1 MAAEPITN
9 GYGRP
14 TRAIFEDPRLSV
26 PISFAVS
33 PDVLK
38 YDGPRADD
46 AYFDQTAFRL
56 WPLSLTLC
64 RWLCA
69 HPEIVRG
76 KRVVELGAG
85 FGALGLV
92 CAALGAARVVLTD
105 MPDALPLL
113 EAVAAANPQL
123 AVAVAPCTWGV
134 DADVRR
140 LVADGRFDVV
150 LAADVVYKQ
159 AAAVQESLAATQAA
173 LLAENGEAIVGYE
186 FRGSMLEDLPWMEAI
201 TAHFPEPVSESLAA
215 FDDGND
221 GPTDDDVR
229 WVYRY
234 RLEEVA
240 AAAEATE
247 MRRLLS
253 VARATAAQQDAA
265 AGWPVWSCAAWDG
278 GANAAGRFQESAWW
292 EARPGA
298 AEERCHVLDGRAT
311 LRPDGGGAP
320 VEIRGGDWVVFR
332 KGFSCEWIVEE
343 PIRKRYAYFTAA
355 GAAWEP

>member
-14 TRAIFEDPRLSV
+14 TQAIFEHPRLPA

-38 YDGPRADD
+38 YDGASADD

-92 CAALGAARVVLTD
+92 CAALGAAHVVLTD

-140 LVADGRFDVV
+140 LVADGGRFDVV

-159 AAAVQESLAATQAA
+159 AASVQESLAATQAA
-173 LLAENGEAIVGYE
+173 LLAEDGEAIVGYE

-234 RLEEVA
+234 R
-240 AAAEATE
+240 
-247 MRRLLS
+247 R
-253 VARATAAQQDAA
+253 
-265 AGWPVWSCAAWDG
+265 
-278 GANAAGRFQESAWW
+278 
-292 EARPGA
+292 
-298 AEERCHVLDGRAT
+298 
-311 LRPDGGGAP
+311 
-320 VEIRGGDWVVFR
+320 
-332 KGFSCEWIVEE
+332 EE
-343 PIRKRYAYFTAA
+343 P
-355 GAAWEP
+355 GGP

>member
-1 MAAEPITN
+1 MAADSITN

-14 TRAIFEDPRLSV
+14 TQAIFEDSRLSA

-38 YDGPRADD
+38 YDGPSADD

-92 CAALGAARVVLTD
+92 CAALGAAHVVLTD

-140 LVADGRFDVV
+140 LVADGGRFDVV

-173 LLAENGEAIVGYE
+173 LLGDGGEAIVGYE

-234 RLEEVA
+234 R
-240 AAAEATE
+240 
-247 MRRLLS
+247 R
-253 VARATAAQQDAA
+253 
-265 AGWPVWSCAAWDG
+265 
-278 GANAAGRFQESAWW
+278 
-292 EARPGA
+292 
-298 AEERCHVLDGRAT
+298 
-311 LRPDGGGAP
+311 
-320 VEIRGGDWVVFR
+320 
-332 KGFSCEWIVEE
+332 EE
-343 PIRKRYAYFTAA
+343 P
-355 GAAWEP
+355 GGP

>member
-1 MAAEPITN
+1 MAAELTN
-9 GYGRP
+9 GYGREC
-14 TRAIFEDPRLSV
+14 ASIFEDPRLSA

-38 YDGPRADD
+38 YDGPSADD

-140 LVADGRFDVV
+140 LVADGGRFDVV

-159 AAAVQESLAATQAA
+159 AASVQESLAATQAA
-173 LLAENGEAIVGYE
+173 HP
-186 FRGSMLEDLPWMEAI
+186 R
-201 TAHFPEPVSESLAA
+201 
-215 FDDGND
+215 
-221 GPTDDDVR
+221 
-229 WVYRY
+229 
-234 RLEEVA
+234 
-240 AAAEATE
+240 
-247 MRRLLS
+247 
-253 VARATAAQQDAA
+253 
-265 AGWPVWSCAAWDG
+265 
-278 GANAAGRFQESAWW
+278 
-292 EARPGA
+292 
-298 AEERCHVLDGRAT
+298 
-311 LRPDGGGAP
+311 
-320 VEIRGGDWVVFR
+320 
-332 KGFSCEWIVEE
+332 
-343 PIRKRYAYFTAA
+343 
-355 GAAWEP
+355 

>member
-1 MAAEPITN
+1 MAAESITN

-14 TRAIFEDPRLSV
+14 TRRALRTRDCQHRYLSRYLRTLV
-26 PISFAVS
+26 
-33 PDVLK
+33 
-38 YDGPRADD
+38 YDGPSADEAPD
-46 AYFDQTAFRL
+46 FDQTAFRL

-64 RWLCA
+64 RCSA
-69 HPEIVRG
+69 RTPEIVRG

-140 LVADGRFDVV
+140 LVADGGPFDVV

-159 AAAVQESLAATQAA
+159 AASVQESLAATQAA

-234 RLEEVA
+234 RREVVA
-240 AAAEATE
+240 AADEATE
-247 MRRLLS
+247 MRRRLS
-253 VARATAAQQDAA
+253 VTRATASQTDAA
-265 AGWPVWSCAAWDG
+265 AGWPVWRARDG

-343 PIRKRYAYFTAA
+343 PIRKRYAYSTAA